1 MSGSFRQRLKELRRN
16 AGLSQSE
23 LGGDRYSGSYV
34 SHLESGRRRPTGE
47 VITFLAQQLKVDS
60 AELIDGD
67 PAVSMDGPG
76 ARALEVDL
84 AARSAFSEGDHE
96 GSAILADSLAQMAL
110 GAGRPDMWWRAQMMH
125 LQSVMALGDYERGKE
140 LALILSRHE
149 VTSSSPALEAE
160 VHTQLSKAHRALSEL
175 AEAIN
180 SAHHAVQLAEA
191 ASVHVGVRASALMAL
206 IAAQTEAGRIDQAA
220 RFAEN
225 LRAVRRDITSSQ
237 TKGMIAWA
245 LGNIDFLTDQVDR
258 ACEEHDRASNWLRA
272 EVDVRQWGRFHKAS
286 ASMHL
291 QAGVLEPVKRLLD
304 SAATALT
311 LVGNR
316 HDLAELE
323 LTRAEHSLARGAYAD
338 AARQVELGM
347 RVEDKLS
354 RSHLGRAKLLRHR
367 IQLATGD
374 TAGAIASVAE
384 AADDF
389 ESAGALARAV
399 EALRI
404 HGDLVAAQPLATR

>member
-1 MSGSFRQRLKELRRN
+1 MSGSFTQRLKELRRV

-23 LGGDRYSGSYV
+23 LGGSRYSGSYV

-47 VITFLAQQLKVDS
+47 VLAFLAERLGVTP
-60 AELIDGD
+60 AGLIDGD
-67 PAVSMDGPG
+67 ADVTVDGPG

-96 GSAILADSLAQMAL
+96 GAAILADSLAQMAL
-110 GAGRPDMWWRAQMMH
+110 GTDRPDMWWRAQMLH
-125 LQSVMALGDYERGKE
+125 LQSVEALGDYERGKE

-149 VTSSSPALEAE
+149 VTASSPALEAE
-160 VHTQLSKAHRALSEL
+160 VFTHLAKSQRALAELPDAISSAHR
-175 AEAIN
+175 
-180 SAHHAVQLAEA
+180 AVQLAE
-191 ASVHVGVRASALMAL
+191 SEKVHVGVRASALMAL
-206 IAAQTEAGRIDQAA
+206 IAAETEAGRVDHAA
-220 RFAEN
+220 ESAEG
-225 LRAVRRDITSSQ
+225 LRAVRPDITSSQ
-237 TKGMIAWA
+237 TRGMIAWA
-245 LGNIDFLTDQVDR
+245 LGNIDFLTGKVKR
-258 ACEEHDRASNWLRA
+258 ACVEHRNASRWLRA

-291 QAGVLEPVKRLLD
+291 QAEVLDPVGQLLE
-304 SAATALT
+304 SATTALT

-323 LTRAEHSLARGAYAD
+323 LTRAEYSLAIGEFD
-338 AARQVELGM
+338 EAARQVELGL
-347 RVEDKLS
+347 RAEDNLS
-354 RSHLGRAKLLRHR
+354 RSHRGRAKLLQHR
-367 IQLATGD
+367 IQMHGGD
-374 TAGAIASVAE
+374 LSGAIRSVAE

-404 HGDLVAAQPLATR
+404 HGHLVAKLPVVTR